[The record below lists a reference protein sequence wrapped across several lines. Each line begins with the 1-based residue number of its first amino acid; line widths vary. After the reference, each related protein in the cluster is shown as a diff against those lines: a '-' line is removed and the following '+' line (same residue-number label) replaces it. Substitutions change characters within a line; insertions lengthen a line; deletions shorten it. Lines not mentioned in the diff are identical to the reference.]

1 MIPFIS
7 GKGDLEWST
16 AALKLLFSFLN
27 VNGSQV
33 EGLGT
38 AAVSFLNLSKQM
50 LDQRTEPERGG
61 SCRDVLL
68 ANVSRETDVFLTT
81 PLNYNKKIVNLKI

>member
-1 MIPFIS
+1 MWMGPRW
-7 GKGDLEWST
+7 KVL
-16 AALKLLFSFLN
+16 ALC
-27 VNGSQV
+27 
-33 EGLGT
+33 

-61 SCRDVLL
+61 GCRDVLL